1 LHKLIADPDSEQ
13 TLIEMTMMRTSTHAA
28 AWTAALIAAVIFTGC
43 AGMSDTTRRTT
54 TGAGMGA
61 ATGALIGSLS
71 GDAGKGALIGGAV
84 GAAGGYLYDQ
94 SQKDKGH

>member
-1 LHKLIADPDSEQ
+1 
-13 TLIEMTMMRTSTHAA
+13 MRTSTHAA
-28 AWTAALIAAVIFTGC
+28 VWTAALIAAVILSGC

-54 TGAGMGA
+54 TGAGVGA
-61 ATGALIGSLS
+61 ASGALIGSLS

-94 SQKDKGH
+94 SQKDKDH

>member
-1 LHKLIADPDSEQ
+1 MRKLIVESNSVQ
-13 TLIEMTMMRTSTHAA
+13 TPIEIKKMRTSTHAA
-28 AWTAALIAAVIFTGC
+28 AWTAALIAAVILTGC

-61 ATGALIGSLS
+61 ATGAVIGSLS

-84 GAAGGYLYDQ
+84 GAAGGYLYDKN
-94 SQKDKGH
+94 QKSKGR